1 MKKLILFLL
10 PLFVVINSTA
20 QTGWQLVAEDQQTQ
34 KLNLVE
40 SNEEGAFFQLR
51 FNSSNPSYTYSLEV
65 IDSTGTSTYVSTFS
79 LPDSG
84 YNHKVVSFQTDTVMN
99 RILVIS
105 QYEDNQNYYMHM
117 LVLNYFLTPQDSMHF
132 GVSKSNADQLIV
144 NGGGMDYA
152 FNKFII
158 YNYRDALDQI
168 WTRGIA
174 RKTISGS
181 LKANL
186 FKAGQAS
193 NDGIFIND
201 CVVTPTGF
209 IYLGG
214 ARKESLSGNF
224 IYFEKVNSN
233 FTTIYEIKDQMIQNN
248 TYTNHVSSIHV
259 YNNTSSSQVI
269 IAGTIYGL
277 APGDTVIRSHGF
289 IRSYNYI
296 GLQKWN
302 FENYEVR
309 DYKKVI
315 GMDSHV
321 HAVGTYNKTV
331 SGLDTKITRLVLKD
345 GSVDWNRYYPNKSTP
360 LSLQIEKDGSLL
372 IGGDK
377 NMTIT
382 LADGTNK
389 TIRSYMLIRYSK
401 RGKRLYEFNNNWILP
416 ENATTAAG
424 GFTDIATGRSGN
436 YYASG
441 WEHITSSFAGTDAYF
456 DSVRTIQFT
465 NGALRTATETAN
477 NEKLVI
483 RPNPARNEILF
494 DSESQI
500 IDFIIADVKGGI
512 TPIENLQ
519 QEGVAYRCDIS
530 TLSPGMYILKV
541 RTDYGWKSTKFIKE

>member
-51 FNSSNPSYTYSLEV
+51 FISSNPSYTYSLEV